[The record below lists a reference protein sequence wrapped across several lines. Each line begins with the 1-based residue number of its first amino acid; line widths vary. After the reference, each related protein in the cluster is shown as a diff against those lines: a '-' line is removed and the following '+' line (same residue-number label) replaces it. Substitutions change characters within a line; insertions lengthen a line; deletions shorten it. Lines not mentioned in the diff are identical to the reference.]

1 MNFDSRKSHKRFD
14 RDFMPFF
21 RYLIEHVAVKK
32 FNNEETELFCQD
44 YTGMNNLG
52 LFMTIGG

>member
-52 LFMTIGG
+52 